1 MGCMCTLIRM
11 RAYGYCD
18 LHSWPGW
25 RKHEKAKPELKW
37 VTVSSACPRIW
48 KRGGARVNELESVT
62 STVAFKSRALY
73 P

>member
-37 VTVSSACPRIW
+37 VT
-48 KRGGARVNELESVT
+48 GAGEMAQRL
-62 STVAFKSRALY
+62 RALIIFSKVPSSISSTHMVANIY
-73 P
+73 NEI